1 MGVHRIG
8 VVNNKK
14 VSIFSGIFCVWS
26 SELYNL
32 PEYAGFQN
40 VLFFYISCG
49 IAQKTVN
56 TIRFFL
62 QHRWQEL
69 NYSKLS

>member
-1 MGVHRIG
+1 MGVHII
-8 VVNNKK
+8 KK
-14 VSIFSGIFCVWS
+14 FLYFQKFQCVRS

-69 NYSKLS
+69 NYGKLS